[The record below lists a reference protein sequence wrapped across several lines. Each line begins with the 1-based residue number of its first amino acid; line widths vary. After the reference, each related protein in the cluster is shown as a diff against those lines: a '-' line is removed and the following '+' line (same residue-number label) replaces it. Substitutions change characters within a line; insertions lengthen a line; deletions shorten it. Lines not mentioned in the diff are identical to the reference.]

1 MSIKEQVLSNTFLI
15 YSRNFL
21 KISQNMELVCDNYS
35 KTTCADGTVNYSSF
49 VKNRNKIFR
58 VPEKE

>member
-1 MSIKEQVLSNTFLI
+1 MSIKEQVLANTLLI

-21 KISQNMELVCDNYS
+21 EISQNMELVCDNYN
-35 KTTCADGTVNYSSF
+35 KTVCANGIVNYSSF
-49 VKNRNKIFR
+49 VENRNEIFR